1 MKRRSSSIDRDFL
14 AAMALGPNWR
24 EAIQI
29 DDIMNLPDF
38 ERQQINVAGPSRAI
52 STRPANTKPKFVLPQ
67 TKSDIS
73 VMPNRSRSVPRG
85 RRSSRSLDVAVRS
98 RSRPPTR
105 SPSNAQIAS
114 AAAQVMAAAVPQ
126 LSPVIAA
133 ARIAAPMMKAAKKY
147 MMNRGTSPATS
158 ILGRVYGNRKWL
170 SSSTGRYQGKFR
182 KPKKTKNPKVETLC
196 LKKGYHI
203 TIETTG
209 RVEDQHC
216 AYMLHS
222 TWNAAAYANAI
233 AGSLLRKLFKKAGIS
248 LDQGDQEIAGNLAYD
263 ARAWLLEYVTYNPIT
278 GIPSGPPTYQT
289 VDNDTFDGILNE
301 TTKFGVFKQHI
312 TDFLTNTSQE
322 EPYSLNLYSKVTSSA
337 SSVVPAATIN
347 LANEFVTVYSS
358 STIKIQNRT
367 AGDLAGTDDRYE
379 LDRIDNQPVKGY
391 VYEFYGEPRLKYPRT
406 IPNTGVTQL
415 NYQNATG
422 VTLWRSA
429 DLPSAYIEPP
439 VPRLWANC
447 YKSNGVILQPG
458 DMKKGYVAV
467 KHSGRL
473 TNLLKK
479 LRAERIINGA
489 TVCGVKGKTQVYGF
503 EEKIRTPGS
512 NPITLQYEAEL
523 KVGAVT
529 RSGTTA
535 PLQTSYTNVLYENI
549 PPPPPPEGGS

>member
-29 DDIMNLPDF
+29 DDILNLPDY

-105 SPSNAQIAS
+105 SPSNAQIAA

-133 ARIAAPMMKAAKKY
+133 AQMAAPLLNSGKKY
-147 MMNRGTSPATS
+147 LMNKINRGSSPAAS
-158 ILGRVYGNRKWL
+158 VIGRLYGSRKWL
-170 SSSTGRYQGKFR
+170 AASSGYYKGKFK
-182 KPKKTKNPKVETLC
+182 KPKRTKNPKVETRC
-196 LKKGYHI
+196 LKKGYHV

-222 TWNAAAYANAI
+222 TWNASAYANAI
-233 AGSLLRKLFKKAGIS
+233 CGALLRKLFKKAGITM
-248 LDQGDQEIAGNLAYD
+248 DNGDQEIVGNLGFNASG
-263 ARAWLLEYVTYNPIT
+263 WLLEYVTYNTIT

-289 VDNDTFDGILNE
+289 VDGDTLDGILNE
-301 TTKFGVFKQHI
+301 STKFIAFRNHI
-312 TDFLTNTSQE
+312 TDFLTNVNQD
-322 EPYSLNLYSKVTSSA
+322 EPYSLTLYTKVTSSA
-337 SSVVPAATIN
+337 SEVRPAAHLN
-347 LANEFVTVYSS
+347 LVNEFVTVYSS

-367 AGDLAGTDDRYE
+367 AGDLAGQEERYE

-391 VYEFYGEPRLKYPRT
+391 VYEFYGEPRLKYPRS
-406 IPNTGVTQL
+406 IPGPLSTTQL

-429 DLPSAYIEPP
+429 ELPSSYIEPP
-439 VPRLWANC
+439 VPKLWANC
-447 YKSNGVILQPG
+447 YKSNGVLLQPG
-458 DMKKGYVAV
+458 DMKKGYIAV

-479 LRAERIINGA
+479 LRCERIINGA
-489 TVCGVKGKTQVYGF
+489 TVSGVKGKTQVYGF
-503 EEKIRTPGS
+503 EEKIRTPGT
-512 NPITLQYEAEL
+512 NPITLQYESEL
-523 KVGAVT
+523 KVGATT
-529 RSGTTA
+529 RSGPPA

-549 PPPPPPEGGS
+549 PPPP